1 MPAMPASR
9 AAPTRVRQGEAMD
22 TREPAWPALLV
33 ADWEDTRDTLHLW
46 TQMVGKLRLAL
57 TPRVNHWWNVPLYV
71 MGVLFVIGAAC
82 WVIVDPERPVF
93 DEGLAPA
100 ASAPPLYTP
109 PRRHRR

>member
-33 ADWEDTRDTLHLW
+33 ADWEDTRDTLQLW

-71 MGVLFVIGAAC
+71 DARGLTTSLMPCAAH
-82 WVIVDPERPVF
+82 
-93 DEGLAPA
+93 GLEVRSTFAAAPG
-100 ASAPPLYTP
+100 
-109 PRRHRR
+109 RRAQLP